1 MLCLPDRGCVSQP
14 QSFKIESLA
23 NVCEEAYR
31 DGLRIRKRFG
41 QALKPAY
48 FFLIEQ
54 FFEGAGKLKIAVDA
68 MGGDK
73 APAEIIK
80 GAILAA
86 EKYKCEIV
94 LVGDK
99 EKIRGELDETKNL
112 PITIYHAEEVIEMG
126 EHPAD
131 AVRNKKNSSIV
142 VATNLVKD
150 GECDAVLS
158 AGSTGAAVAAAQLIL
173 KRIHGIGRPA
183 IATPIPTPRGTTL
196 LLDSGANVDSKPEH
210 LVQCGIMGS
219 LYAEHVLKIKNPSVA
234 LLNIGEEETKGNAQ
248 VQETYKM
255 LKRLKKMNFKGNAEG
270 RDIPRGEFDVVI
282 CDGFV
287 GNVVLKFGEGLALTI
302 IKLLTEELTANGGAK
317 LLGEKLLETTFKNI
331 SKRLDVSENG
341 GAPLLGV
348 DGCCVISH
356 GSSDARAICSGIG
369 IACNYVGSKILEQI
383 KNSL

>member
-1 MLCLPDRGCVSQP
+1 M
-14 QSFKIESLA
+14 
-23 NVCEEAYR
+23 
-31 DGLRIRKRFG
+31 
-41 QALKPAY
+41 
-48 FFLIEQ
+48 
-54 FFEGAGKLKIAVDA
+54 KIAVDA

-80 GAILAA
+80 GAMLAVK
-86 EKYKCEIV
+86 KYPCEVI
-94 LVGDK
+94 LVGDE
-99 EKIRGELDETKNL
+99 EKIRGELNATENL
-112 PITIYHAEEVIEMG
+112 PITIRHADEVIQMG

-131 AVRNKKNSSIV
+131 AVRCKKNSSIV
-142 VATNLVKD
+142 VATKMVRN

-158 AGSTGAAVAAAQLIL
+158 AGSTGASVAAAQLIL
-173 KRIHGIGRPA
+173 RRIHGIGRPA

-210 LVQCGIMGS
+210 LVQTGIMAS

-234 LLNIGEEETKGNAQ
+234 LLNIGEEETKGNEQAK
-248 VQETYKM
+248 ETYK
-255 LKRLKKMNFKGNAEG
+255 RLKELTTINFAGNAEG
-270 RDIPRGEFDVVI
+270 RDIPRGVFDVVI

-302 IKLLTEELTANGGAK
+302 MELLTEELTANGGVK
-317 LLGEKLLETTFKNI
+317 LLGKELLASTFKNM

-356 GSSDARAICSGIG
+356 GSSDARAICSAIG
-369 IACNYVGSKILEQI
+369 VACDYVNSNVFEYI
-383 KNSL
+383 KSAL

>member
-1 MLCLPDRGCVSQP
+1 M
-14 QSFKIESLA
+14 
-23 NVCEEAYR
+23 
-31 DGLRIRKRFG
+31 
-41 QALKPAY
+41 
-48 FFLIEQ
+48 
-54 FFEGAGKLKIAVDA
+54 KIAIDA

-86 EKYKCEIV
+86 KKYPCEIV
-94 LVGDK
+94 LVGDE
-99 EKIRGELDETKNL
+99 EKISDVLAKESCGEIF
-112 PITIYHAEEVIEMG
+112 PITIKHTDEVIEMG

-142 VATNLVKD
+142 VATKLVKD

-173 KRIHGIGRPA
+173 KRIHGVGRPA

-196 LLDSGANVDSKPEH
+196 LLDSGANVDSRPEH
-210 LVQCGIMGS
+210 LIQSGIMGS
-219 LYAEHVLKIKNPSVA
+219 LYAEHVLKIKNPTVA
-234 LLNIGEEETKGNAQ
+234 LLNIGEEETKGNEQAK
-248 VQETYKM
+248 ETYQL
-255 LKRLKKMNFKGNAEG
+255 LKNLPTINFAGNAEG
-270 RDIPRGEFDVVI
+270 RDIPRGKFDVVI

-302 IKLLTEELTANGGAK
+302 MELLTEELTTNGGAA
-317 LLGEKLLETTFKNI
+317 LLGKDLIDKTFRNM

-348 DGCCVISH
+348 NGCCVISH
-356 GSSDARAICSGIG
+356 GSSDAKAICSAISVTK
-369 IACNYVGSKILEQI
+369 NYVDSKIFERI
-383 KNSL
+383 KAAL

>member
-1 MLCLPDRGCVSQP
+1 M
-14 QSFKIESLA
+14 
-23 NVCEEAYR
+23 
-31 DGLRIRKRFG
+31 
-41 QALKPAY
+41 
-48 FFLIEQ
+48 
-54 FFEGAGKLKIAVDA
+54 KIAVDA

-73 APAEIIK
+73 APAEIIR
-80 GAILAA
+80 GAVLAVQ
-86 EKYKCEIV
+86 KYPCEIV
-94 LVGDK
+94 LVGD
-99 EKIRGELDETKNL
+99 EKIIRGELGEVNL
-112 PITIYHAEEVIEMG
+112 PITIRHADEVIEMG

-142 VATNLVKD
+142 VATNMVKD

-173 KRIHGIGRPA
+173 RRIHGIGRPA

-210 LVQCGIMGS
+210 LIQSGIMGS

-234 LLNIGEEETKGNAQ
+234 LLNIGEEETKGNEQAK
-248 VQETYKM
+248 ETYQL
-255 LKRLKKMNFKGNAEG
+255 LKGLKTINFAGNAEG
-270 RDIPRGEFDVVI
+270 RDIPRGKFDVVI

-302 IKLLTEELTANGGAK
+302 MELLTEELTANGGAK
-317 LLGEKLLETTFKNI
+317 LLGKELIDTTLKNM
-331 SKRLDVSENG
+331 SKRFSVSENG

-356 GSSDARAICSGIG
+356 GSSDARAICSAIG
-369 IACNYVGSKILEQI
+369 VTVNYVGSKIFERI
-383 KNSL
+383 KAAL

>member
-1 MLCLPDRGCVSQP
+1 MR
-14 QSFKIESLA
+14 
-23 NVCEEAYR
+23 
-31 DGLRIRKRFG
+31 
-41 QALKPAY
+41 
-48 FFLIEQ
+48 
-54 FFEGAGKLKIAVDA
+54 IAVDA

-73 APAEIIK
+73 APAEIIR
-80 GAILAA
+80 GAVLAVQ
-86 EKYKCEIV
+86 KYPCEIV
-94 LVGDK
+94 LVGD
-99 EKIRGELDETKNL
+99 EKIIRGELGEVNL
-112 PITIYHAEEVIEMG
+112 PITIRHADEVIAMG

-142 VATNLVKD
+142 VATNMVKD

-173 KRIHGIGRPA
+173 RRIHGIGRPA

-210 LVQCGIMGS
+210 LIQSGIMGS

-234 LLNIGEEETKGNAQ
+234 LLNIGEEETKGNEQAK
-248 VQETYKM
+248 ETYQL
-255 LKRLKKMNFKGNAEG
+255 LKGLKTINFAGNAEG
-270 RDIPRGEFDVVI
+270 RDIPRGVFDVVI

-302 IKLLTEELTANGGAK
+302 MELLTEELTANGGAK
-317 LLGEKLLETTFKNI
+317 LLGKELIDTTLKNM
-331 SKRLDVSENG
+331 SKRFSVSENG

-356 GSSDARAICSGIG
+356 GSSDARAICSAIG
-369 IACNYVGSKILEQI
+369 VTVNYVGSKIFERI
-383 KNSL
+383 KAAL